1 MFIFNNYLNNTKMI
15 KAIMY
20 TMSILCIPSFMACHS
35 TKVMKKEGSEVI
47 KIGSG
52 GGFTGKE
59 MSLIIHDDG
68 SLSSSTGDHY
78 KEIKKEVLSQ
88 LLSNITVLGIDKLD
102 YNLPSNLYQFVEI
115 KSGSDMKRLAWDPE
129 STEVPSSLKLFYN
142 NIFNIFKNSK
152 K

>member
-1 MFIFNNYLNNTKMI
+1 MI
-15 KAIMY
+15 KLIMY
-20 TMSILCIPSFMACHS
+20 TMSILCIASFCDCNS
-35 TKVMKKEGSEVI
+35 SKGVKKEGAEVI

-52 GGFTGKE
+52 GGFAGKE

-78 KEIKKEVLSQ
+78 KKIKKEVLSQ
-88 LLSNITVLGIDKLD
+88 LLSNIAVLGIDKLD

-115 KSGSDMKRLAWDPE
+115 KSGSDTKRLAWDPQ
-129 STEVPSSLKLFYN
+129 SPEVPSSLKLFYN
-142 NIFNIFKNSK
+142 NINNIFKNSK